1 MKKLK
6 LVTMGTLLAL
16 SLSACSSSNSADPAA
31 SKTPSSPSGTTAAKE
46 ELKPAT
52 FSYFLFNAGKNMNT
66 NETPIG
72 KELEK
77 QTGVNFKVENL
88 VGESKT
94 KSGVMIAG
102 NEFPDV
108 VQPEGEIDKFMDAG
122 AFIPLDDLIAK
133 YGPNIKRVY
142 GPYFDK
148 MKQKDGKIYHLPFS
162 ANQGFA
168 PNPNVDQGAFWIQRG
183 VLKELGYPKLTTLDE
198 YFNAIKT
205 YKDKHPQVD
214 GKDTIGFSV
223 MTYDTNFFTITNPA
237 FHLAG
242 YPNDGG
248 LLIDLKTNEAKSNA
262 IDEATTKR
270 WVKKLNEVNTA
281 GLFDKESFTMN
292 KDQYL
297 AKLTSGR
304 VLGYFAYD
312 WQVGDARN
320 NLAKAGVDDKR
331 YVALPIVF
339 DKGVKDQ
346 YLDPP
351 SFVNNRGI
359 SISKSAKDPVRII
372 KFFDTMLT
380 EDNQILQQWGIKG
393 QTYEVDDKGKFFRTD
408 EEIAKI
414 KDPKFYEDFG
424 LKMFAYN
431 WPRYGNFSIV
441 KGDNAFDPNKQP
453 AVAEKNYTD
462 GDRAL
467 LKAYNAKVFTDMFSK
482 PDARPWY
489 PAWSINKG
497 QGTPEQ
503 IFEQKMGDLQKKA
516 YPEMILASG
525 TDKFEK
531 AWSDYVAQASKLD
544 IKGYEAFITK
554 VVKDRVAGNWA
565 K

>member
-6 LVTMGTLLAL
+6 LITISTLLTL
-16 SLSACSSSNSADPAA
+16 TLSACSSSNTAAPAT
-31 SKTPSSPSGTTAAKE
+31 SKVPSSPNSTTAAADDK
-46 ELKPAT
+46 KPVT
-52 FSYFLFNAGKNMNT
+52 FTFFNFEAGKNINT

-72 KELEK
+72 RELEK
-77 QTGVNFKVENL
+77 QTGVNFKIEKL

-94 KSGVMIAG
+94 KSGIMIAG

-108 VQPEGEIDKFMDAG
+108 IQPGGEIDKFMDAG
-122 AFIPLDDLIAK
+122 VFIALDDLIEK

-148 MKQKDGKIYHLPFS
+148 MKQKDGKIHHLPFS
-162 ANQGFA
+162 ANQGFIA
-168 PNPNVDQGAFWIQRG
+168 NPNVDQGAFWIQRG
-183 VLKELGYPKLTTLDE
+183 VLKEMGYPKITTLDE
-198 YFNAIKT
+198 YVDVLKT
-205 YKDKHPQVD
+205 YKEKHPQVD

-223 MTYDTNFFTITNPA
+223 LTHDTNFFTITNPA

-248 LLIDLKTNEAKSNA
+248 LMVDLKTNEAKSTA
-262 IDEATTKR
+262 IDEGTTKR
-270 WVKKLNEVNTA
+270 WVKKLNEMNAA

-331 YVALPIVF
+331 YVALPVVF

-359 SISKSAKDPVRII
+359 SITKSAKDPIRII
-372 KFFDTMLT
+372 QYWDNLLK
-380 EDNQILQQWGIKG
+380 EENQILSQWGIKG

-408 EEIAKI
+408 EQIAKI

-424 LKMFAYN
+424 LKEHAYN
-431 WPRYGNFSIV
+431 WPRYGNFSIL
-441 KGDNAFDPNKQP
+441 KDGNAFDPSKQP
-453 AVAEKNYTD
+453 SVAEKSFTE
-462 GDRAL
+462 GDRTI
-467 LKAYNAKVFTDMFSK
+467 LKAYNAKVFTDMFSQ

-503 IFEQKMGDLQKKA
+503 IFEQKMSDIQKKS
-516 YPEMILASG
+516 YPEMILAAP
-525 TDKFEK
+525 DKFEK
-531 AWSDYVAQASKLD
+531 TWSDYVGQASKLD
-544 IKGYEAFITK
+544 IKGYEAFVTK
-554 VVKDRVAGNWA
+554 VVKARVSGDWSQ
-565 K
+565 

>member
-6 LVTMGTLLAL
+6 LITISALLTLT
-16 SLSACSSSNSADPAA
+16 LSACSSSSTPTA
-31 SKTPSSPSGTTAAKE
+31 STAPSSPNSTAAAANDK
-46 ELKPAT
+46 KPVT
-52 FSYFLFNAGKNMNT
+52 FTFFNFEAGKNINT

-77 QTGVNFKVENL
+77 QTGVNFKIEKL

-108 VQPEGEIDKFMDAG
+108 IQPGGEIDKFMDAG
-122 AFIPLDDLIAK
+122 VFIPLDELIEK

-142 GPYFDK
+142 GPYFNK

-162 ANQGFA
+162 ANQGFIA
-168 PNPNVDQGAFWIQRG
+168 NPNVDQGAFWIQRG
-183 VLKELGYPKLTTLDE
+183 VLKELGYPKITTLDE

-205 YKDKHPQVD
+205 YKEKHPQVE

-248 LLIDLKTNEAKSNA
+248 LLIDLNTKEAKSNA

-270 WVKKLNEVNTA
+270 WVQKLNEVNAA

-320 NLAKAGVDDKR
+320 NLKKAGVDEKR
-331 YVALPIVF
+331 YMALPVVF

-359 SISKSAKDPVRII
+359 SITKSAKDPVRIVQYW
-372 KFFDTMLT
+372 
-380 EDNQILQQWGIKG
+380 DNLLKEENQVLSQWGIKG
-393 QTYEVDDKGKFFRTD
+393 ETYEVDDKGKMFMTD
-408 EEIAKI
+408 EQLAKRN
-414 KDPKFYEDFG
+414 DPKFYEDYG
-424 LKMFAYN
+424 LKDFAYN
-431 WPRYGNFSIV
+431 WPRYGNSSIL
-441 KGDNAFDPNKQP
+441 KGDNAFDPMKQP
-453 AVAEKNYTD
+453 AVAEKNFTD
-462 GDRAL
+462 GDKAI
-467 LKAYNAKVFTDMFSK
+467 LKAYSAKVFTDLFAK
-482 PDARPWY
+482 PDDRPWY

-516 YPEMILASG
+516 YPEMILAAP
-525 TDKFEK
+525 DKFEK
-531 AWSDYVAQASKLD
+531 AWGDYVASASKLD

-554 VVKDRVAGNWA
+554 IVKARAAGDWS

>member
-1 MKKLK
+1 MKKSLS
-6 LVTMGTLLAL
+6 LLTVGVMLTL
-16 SLSACSSSNSADPAA
+16 SLSACSGSNTAAPAA
-31 SKTPSSPSGTTAAKE
+31 SNAPGSTAAAADDN
-46 ELKPAT
+46 KPVT
-52 FSYFLFNAGKNMNT
+52 FTYYRFGAGKNINT

-77 QTGVNFKVENL
+77 QTGVNFKVETL

-108 VQPEGEIDKFMDAG
+108 ISPEGEIDKFMDAG
-122 AFIPLDDLIAK
+122 VFIALDDLIEK

-142 GPYFDK
+142 GPYFNK
-148 MKQKDGKIYHLPFS
+148 MKQKDGKIHHLPYS
-162 ANQGFA
+162 ANQGFIA
-168 PNPNVDQGAFWIQRG
+168 NPNVDQGAFWIQRG
-183 VLKELGYPKLTTLDE
+183 VLKEMGYPQIKTLDE
-198 YFNAIKT
+198 YFDVIKK
-205 YKDKHPQVD
+205 YKEKHPQVD

-223 MTYDTNFFTITNPA
+223 LTYDTNFFTITNPA

-248 LLIDLKTNEAKSNA
+248 LLIDMKTREAKTVA

-270 WVKKLNEVNTA
+270 WVKKLNEVNAA

-320 NLAKAGVDDKR
+320 NLAKAGIDDKR
-331 YVALPIVF
+331 YMPLPIVF
-339 DKGVKDQ
+339 DKGIKDQ

-359 SISKSAKDPVRII
+359 GITKSAKDPVRII
-372 KFFDTMLT
+372 KFWDNMLK
-380 EDNQILQQWGIKG
+380 EENQILVQWGIKG
-393 QTYEVDDKGKFFRTD
+393 QTYEVDDNGMFYRTD
-408 EEIAKI
+408 EQIAKI

-424 LKMFAYN
+424 LKEFAYS
-431 WPRYGNFSIV
+431 WPRYGNSSVV
-441 KGDNAFDPNKQP
+441 KGNNAYDPSKQP
-453 AVAEKNYTD
+453 VVAEKNFTE
-462 GDRAL
+462 GDKAL
-467 LKAYNAKVFTDMFSK
+467 LKAYNAKVFTDLFSK
-482 PDARPWY
+482 PDDRPWY

-503 IFEQKMGDLQKKA
+503 IFEQKMSDLQKKA
-516 YPEMILASG
+516 YPEMILSAP
-525 TDKFEK
+525 DKFEK
-531 AWSDYVAQASKLD
+531 AWSDYSSQASKLD
-544 IKGYEAFITK
+544 IKGYEAFVTK
-554 VVKDRVAGNWA
+554 IVQARASGDWSK
-565 K
+565 